1 MRKICL
7 AVLLVPV
14 LAWAQP
20 KPPPRTAV
28 EWYKEGENQ
37 YILGNFDKAVEA
49 FKQGFSL
56 ETDEDKRAK
65 YVFNIAQSYRQ
76 ANDCAKAHFFYKRFL
91 ALKANPKVTPLDPQR
106 RQEVED
112 RIKDLEACAQQ
123 AALISKR
130 PPDSLPGEADG
141 EKAPAGGGDTRKD
154 THEDVRKQ
162 VAGSGN
168 PPAGNDDD
176 ERTDTGEPKLGSAR
190 PHVFSARV
198 IGGGTKFKMGPTV
211 DVPIQAAFALIAG
224 YPIPLNDKATVDAG
238 VAATLTPVPYS
249 VRDPS
254 APNMMGPKKTA
265 LLTGAMVN
273 AGVSYEVMPKL
284 SVRGDVGVGV
294 LFFSNVSESRFTAGK
309 MATGALSMFHLR
321 IAPSVDY
328 AFTPNII
335 GTIMPIAFTYSPP
348 KKGLDDTIK
357 NITSLDFF
365 MVGIGYRM

>member
-7 AVLLVPV
+7 AVLLVPA

-20 KPPPRTAV
+20 RPAPKSAG

-91 ALKANPKVTPLDPQR
+91 ALKANPKASPLDPQR
-106 RQEVED
+106 KQEVED

-130 PPDSLPGEADG
+130 PPDSLPGEPDG
-141 EKAPAGGGDTRKD
+141 ERTPASVEPRKEARD
-154 THEDVRKQ
+154 GRDDGRKQ
-162 VAGSGN
+162 VASTESTSTSDQ
-168 PPAGNDDD
+168 A
-176 ERTDTGEPKLGSAR
+176 ERSDTGEPAPRSTR
-190 PHVFSARV
+190 PHLISARV
-198 IGGGTKFKMGPTV
+198 IGGGAKYFTGSKV
-211 DVPIQAAFALIAG
+211 NVPVQPEFGLMAG
-224 YPIPLNDKATVDAG
+224 YPIAINDKLTVEAG
-238 VAATLTPVPYS
+238 VAATLMPVPFT
-249 VRDPS
+249 VRPD
-254 APNMMGPKKTA
+254 APNMAGESKTG
-265 LLTGAMVN
+265 LLSSVMANVGA
-273 AGVSYEVMPKL
+273 SFEVMPKL
-284 SVRGDVGVGV
+284 AVRGDVGIGALFLSGV
-294 LFFSNVSESRFTAGK
+294 EQSAFIPPRAE
-309 MATGALSMFHLR
+309 ATGTLAMFHLR
-321 IAPSVDY
+321 ISPSLEY
-328 AFTPNII
+328 AITPNLI
-335 GTIMPIAFTYSPP
+335 GTIPLAFTYSPP

-357 NITSLDFF
+357 KITSFDF

>member
-7 AVLLVPV
+7 AILLVPA

-20 KPPPRTAV
+20 KSPPKTAV

-76 ANDCAKAHFFYKRFL
+76 ANDCSKAHFFYKRFL

-130 PPDSLPGEADG
+130 PPDSLPGDADG
-141 EKAPAGGGDTRKD
+141 DRAPSGADTRKD
-154 THEDVRKQ
+154 VHDDARKQ
-162 VAGSGN
+162 VAAPGN
-168 PPAGNDDD
+168 TPPASD
-176 ERTDTGEPKLGSAR
+176 EDRSDTGEPRLANPR
-190 PHVFSARV
+190 PHVLSARLT
-198 IGGGTKFKMGPTV
+198 GGGTKLNMGPMV
-211 DVPIQAAFALIAG
+211 KVPVQAAFALVAG
-224 YPIPLNDKATVDAG
+224 YPIAIDDKLTIDAG
-238 VAATLTPVPYS
+238 AVLTLTPVPYS
-249 VRDPS
+249 VRDPM
-254 APNMMGPKKTA
+254 APNMTGPSKTA
-265 LLTGAMVN
+265 LLTGAMAN
-273 AGVSYEVMPKL
+273 AGVSYEVAPKL
-284 SVRGDVGVGV
+284 AVRADFGVGA

-309 MATGALSMFHLR
+309 ETSGALTMFHLR
-321 IAPSVDY
+321 IAPSADY

-335 GTIMPIAFTYSPP
+335 GTITPIAFTYSPP
-348 KKGLDDTIK
+348 KAGLDDSIK
-357 NITSLDFF
+357 NITSFDFL

>member
-7 AVLLVPV
+7 AILLVPA

-20 KPPPRTAV
+20 KSPPKTAV

-76 ANDCAKAHFFYKRFL
+76 ANDCSKAHFFYKRFL
-91 ALKANPKVTPLDPQR
+91 ALKANPKVAPLDPQR

-130 PPDSLPGEADG
+130 PPDSLPGDADG
-141 EKAPAGGGDTRKD
+141 EKAPAGADTRKD
-154 THEDVRKQ
+154 VHEDARKQ
-162 VAGSGN
+162 VAAPGN
-168 PPAGNDDD
+168 TPPANDGDD
-176 ERTDTGEPKLGSAR
+176 RSDTGEPKLVNPR
-190 PHVFSARV
+190 PHVLSARLT
-198 IGGGTKFKMGPTV
+198 GGGTKFNMGS
-211 DVPIQAAFALIAG
+211 DVKVPVQAAFALVAG

-238 VAATLTPVPYS
+238 VALTLTPVPYS
-249 VRDPS
+249 VRDP
-254 APNMMGPKKTA
+254 AMPNVTGPSRTA
-265 LLTGAMVN
+265 LLTGLMAN
-273 AGVSYEVMPKL
+273 AGLSYEVIPKL
-284 SVRGDVGVGV
+284 AVRGDLGVGA
-294 LFFSNVSESRFTAGK
+294 LFFSNVSQSRFTAGRE
-309 MATGALSMFHLR
+309 TSGALSMFHLR
-321 IAPSVDY
+321 VAPSVDY
-328 AFTPNII
+328 AFTPNIV
-335 GTIMPIAFTYSPP
+335 GTLTPVAFTYSPP
-348 KKGLDDTIK
+348 KNGLNETIK
-357 NITSLDFF
+357 NITSIDFL